1 MKFSRWALLVAAL
14 PLAVGCDSLKKA
26 VNAHGDQ
33 VATAAGKE
41 LKVEE
46 AATLIASN
54 PQVPPTPEIVR
65 ELTERWVDYTLLAT
79 ALAEDT
85 SLAVLDLDKLTR
97 AEREQMTINRL
108 LQQSIHV
115 DTAYSD
121 AQLEQAW
128 QTQGPGPENHARHIL
143 LRTPENATPAQ
154 RDSVKLS
161 LIHI

>member
-14 PLAVGCDSLKKA
+14 PLAVGCDSFKKA
-26 VNAHGDQ
+26 INAHGDQ
-33 VATAAGKE
+33 VATAAGKQ

-46 AATLIASN
+46 AASLVASN

-85 SLAVLDLDKLTR
+85 SLAVLDLDKLTQT
-97 AEREQMTINRL
+97 ERDQAVINRL
-108 LQQSIHV
+108 FQSTIHV
-115 DTAYSD
+115 DTAFTD

-128 QTQGPGPENHARHIL
+128 QSQG
-143 LRTPENATPAQ
+143 
-154 RDSVKLS
+154 
-161 LIHI
+161 